1 VNNVETLVFLG
12 DIFILLSFLLFIVAV
27 ALYIIFS
34 IGLYQMA
41 KNAGL
46 ENSWLAFVPI
56 AQMYIMGKLIK
67 EIKVKDFVIPSAEL
81 VLPIAFVVLILCGGI
96 PLIGQLLALAGFVLY
111 LAACY
116 NVYLLYRPNNAV
128 TYTIISILSVT
139 VPFLFYMMRN
149 DPMVHK
155 QDENQDEKQDEKPS
169 EDVSM

>member
-1 VNNVETLVFLG
+1 METLVFLG
-12 DIFILLSFLLFIVAV
+12 GIFILLSFLLFIVAV

-116 NVYLLYRPNNAV
+116 NVYLLYRPHGQVEKEKTQVSQA
-128 TYTIISILSVT
+128 ILDVIPKNPE
-139 VPFLFYMMRN
+139 VKHVKKHM
-149 DPMVHK
+149 
-155 QDENQDEKQDEKPS
+155 KPAPVQK
-169 EDVSM
+169 DGAY